1 MSEHTA
7 NDKRVEVVK
16 ERLQGD
22 LVDGDGRPP
31 EPDEVERVVDEKADS
46 FAEAPVQEFVPL
58 LIEHQARDELRALGL
73 RRDLADDAE
82 GDQPAS

>member
-31 EPDEVERVVDEKADS
+31 EPDEVERVVRERLTPSPRRRCRSS
-46 FAEAPVQEFVPL
+46 FP
-58 LIEHQARDELRALGL
+58 
-73 RRDLADDAE
+73 
-82 GDQPAS
+82 S

>member
-31 EPDEVERVVDEKADS
+31 EPDEVERVVDERLTPSPRRRCRSS
-46 FAEAPVQEFVPL
+46 FP
-58 LIEHQARDELRALGL
+58 
-73 RRDLADDAE
+73 
-82 GDQPAS
+82 S